1 MEGGRIPFQSIF
13 TLSRFTP
20 FEVACV
26 MTNTEATEAIDPKK
40 ETIELQPVLISG
52 YIIMEIMEKARPSM
66 KKVHI
71 KL

>member
-1 MEGGRIPFQSIF
+1 
-13 TLSRFTP
+13 
-20 FEVACV
+20 
-26 MTNTEATEAIDPKK
+26 MTNTEAAEAIDPKK
-40 ETIELQPVLISG
+40 ETIELQSVLMSG